1 MFNARSAVVV
11 SLMLLL
17 LVGLGMWVD
26 PAWSQSPNLGSS
38 VASSGAI
45 QSIPLF
51 TATPAAGGTTNYS
64 VPVQTLLVFTALSL
78 LPAALLLLTSFT
90 RIIIVFSLLRQALGL
105 QGVPPNQVLVGI
117 SLILTF
123 FIMRP
128 TLEETYERGWVPYTE
143 KRLDFVQAVQQG
155 SEPIRKFMMRNTRE
169 DDLAV
174 FSRLSKTEAVSRE
187 AIPFSVLVPAFV
199 TSELKTAFMIGFVI
213 YLPFIIIDFAVA
225 AILTAM
231 GMVMVSPMMFTLP
244 LKLVVF
250 VLADGW
256 TMLAT
261 SLVASFDV
269 R

>member
-1 MFNARSAVVV
+1 
-11 SLMLLL
+11 
-17 LVGLGMWVD
+17 
-26 PAWSQSPNLGSS
+26 
-38 VASSGAI
+38 
-45 QSIPLF
+45 
-51 TATPAAGGTTNYS
+51 
-64 VPVQTLLVFTALSL
+64 
-78 LPAALLLLTSFT
+78 
-90 RIIIVFSLLRQALGL
+90 
-105 QGVPPNQVLVGI
+105 
-117 SLILTF
+117 
-123 FIMRP
+123 
-128 TLEETYERGWVPYTE
+128 
-143 KRLDFVQAVQQG
+143 VQQG

-174 FSRLSKTEAVSRE
+174 FSRLSKIQVESRE

>member
-1 MFNARSAVVV
+1 M
-11 SLMLLL
+11 
-17 LVGLGMWVD
+17 
-26 PAWSQSPNLGSS
+26 
-38 VASSGAI
+38 

-64 VPVQTLLVFTALSL
+64 VPVQTLLLFTALSF

-105 QGVPPNQVLVGI
+105 QGVPPNQVLVGM

-128 TLEETYERGWVPYTE
+128 ALEESYQTGWIPYSEKKVDFEQAIVRG
-143 KRLDFVQAVQQG
+143 A
-155 SEPIRKFMMRNTRE
+155 EPFRRFMLRNTRE
-169 DDLAV
+169 DDLSV
-174 FSRLSKTEAVSRE
+174 FSRLSKTPVESRD

-225 AILTAM
+225 AVLTAL
-231 GMVMVSPMMFTLP
+231 GMVMVSPMMFALP

-261 SLVASFDV
+261 SLVASFEV

>member
-1 MFNARSAVVV
+1 MLNVRSSAAA
-11 SLMLLL
+11 SLALILLL
-17 LVGLGMWVD
+17 GLGAWVD
-26 PAWSQSPNLGSS
+26 PAWSQSSNLGAS
-38 VASSGAI
+38 VATNGAI

-51 TATPAAGGTTNYS
+51 TATPSAGGTTNYS

-155 SEPIRKFMMRNTRE
+155 AEPIRKFMMRNTRE

-174 FSRLSKTEAVSRE
+174 FSRLSKVQVESRE